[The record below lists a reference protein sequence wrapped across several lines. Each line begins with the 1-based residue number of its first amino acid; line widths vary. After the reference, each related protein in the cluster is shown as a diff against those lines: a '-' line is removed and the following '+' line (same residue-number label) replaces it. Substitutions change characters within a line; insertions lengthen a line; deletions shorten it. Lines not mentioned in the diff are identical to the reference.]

1 MSMVEAIGSATS
13 SLSAAMDDLAASAHN
28 IANLRTAKPT
38 SGPAFQGERVV
49 RTEAPEGG
57 VETSVVPEGTE
68 EGIVMLEPEHPE
80 ADVSGAVR
88 YPSIDVGA
96 ELVKIQMAQRTVEAN
111 VATIEAAI
119 DTYRELLSISSTE
132 RERLTAVSA

>member
-1 MSMVEAIGSATS
+1 MIEAISAATS
-13 SLSAAMDDLAASAHN
+13 SLSSSMDDLAASAHN

-49 RTEAPEGG
+49 QTEAPAGG
-57 VETSVVPEGTE
+57 VESTTVPAGTE
-68 EGIVMLEPEHPE
+68 EGIVLREPEHPD
-80 ADVSGAVR
+80 ADATGAVR

-96 ELVKIQMAQRTVEAN
+96 ELVQMQMAQRSVEAN
-111 VATIEAAI
+111 VATIHAAI